1 MWYLGWWIL
10 FKECLQC
17 DPNCKTCSDS
27 AKKCLSCEIGYYLSS
42 SNSCE
47 QCPQFCNEC
56 TNENICTSCINNN
69 YFLYNNKCYQC
80 NINCKT
86 TNDNC
91 RCDTCDDGYYLKN

>member
-1 MWYLGWWIL
+1 MIL
-10 FKECLQC
+10 I
-17 DPNCKTCSDS
+17 
-27 AKKCLSCEIGYYLSS
+27 AKH
-42 SNSCE
+42 E

-91 RCDTCDDGYYLKN
+91 RCDTCDDGYYLKNYQCLKCDSNCKTCLNSDTNCLSCDFNII